1 MTRYQYVARL
11 IPIRKQLE
19 VVDRS
24 EGRIVE
30 WFDETCFALERKHP
44 DRVAV
49 LLDHDITPGRRMARH
64 APRPPRLA
72 DRHVPPRPRQQR
84 RRRRPRPHPVRDT
97 RERSGSTPTS
107 PPSSAR
113 AGSGAIWS
121 PSSTKSRSS
130 AAALPPIGARRSPTG
145 WHSRNEPNTQ
155 APKRATSSS
164 TAARYSADRAARSSV
179 FGDQQDNE
187 TRRNPCIHAVFSL
200 TTPTDRESAFLSPGG

>member
-49 LLDHDITPGRRMARH
+49 LLDHDISQGRRMARH

-72 DRHVPPRPRQQR
+72 DRHVPPRSRQQR
-84 RRRRPRPHPVRDT
+84 RRRRPRLHP
-97 RERSGSTPTS
+97 
-107 PPSSAR
+107 
-113 AGSGAIWS
+113 
-121 PSSTKSRSS
+121 
-130 AAALPPIGARRSPTG
+130 AAAHP
-145 WHSRNEPNTQ
+145 
-155 APKRATSSS
+155 
-164 TAARYSADRAARSSV
+164 
-179 FGDQQDNE
+179 
-187 TRRNPCIHAVFSL
+187 
-200 TTPTDRESAFLSPGG
+200 